1 MDKCLPQG
9 AAWAHKAVRE
19 GIALNITQTGASK
32 ASGRTGFALVLAVLL
47 GLIGLWLAIGGA
59 WLLWLGG
66 SSYYLPAGIG
76 CLLAAWFY
84 VRGRP
89 DDALLCYL
97 TVFVATCIWALAEVG
112 TEFWPLVPRLV
123 GPAVF
128 AGLVILERLFRR
140 PGTRRLAWGAAAVAA
155 IAFAM
160 FVFSLTRLP
169 ATNAV
174 PGSVVAQAL
183 PGDDWTAF
191 GRTSA
196 GTRFSPANQINPANV
211 GALKVAWVMHT
222 GDQPSA
228 YPGQKQ
234 AHTFEATPLKV
245 GDLVYVCTGHD
256 IVIAVDADTGKQRW
270 RYDPKLNIKGTA
282 LLACRGVSYFD
293 DSTGPGVGAG
303 AHSIAGGVASGLNG
317 ATQCRSRIIFGTLDA
332 RLIALD
338 ALTGDPCKGFG
349 IGGSVGLK
357 DGLGVAPDGYYSIT
371 SPPAIAQGVAVI
383 GGFVY
388 DGLETKE
395 PSGVIRGYD
404 VISGKLLWSWDSGAI
419 DENRVPSPGEHYT
432 RGSPNSW
439 TVMSADPDLGLVYVP
454 MGNATPDYV
463 GMHRTPEFERYSSSV
478 VALDIRTG
486 KRRWSFQAV
495 HHDLWDYDMGSQ
507 PVLFDMP
514 MPGGTSVQALAQPT
528 KQGDIYILDRR
539 SGVPLTQVKERPVVR
554 GNIPTERYAPS
565 QPASVG
571 FPSPVSR
578 EVLRESDMW
587 GTTPLDQ
594 LLCRIAFRSVDYK
607 GRFTPPSVRGS
618 LQYPSNFGVMDWGS
632 VSIDPVGGTMFVNS
646 SHLPMTLHLVPQS
659 KMASLAAS
667 GNNMFSPQRGTPF
680 AANPQTMASPLG
692 IPCNAPPWGKLTA
705 IDLATRTIKWQRPLG
720 TTHDLAPLGIAVP
733 GAPNIAGSVAT
744 AGGLLFIGAATDN
757 FLRAFDVMTGKE
769 LWRSRLPAGGQAA
782 PMTYVSNR
790 TGRQFVLIA
799 AGGHQLL
806 KTTVGDSLVAY
817 ALPVSKTN

>member
-1 MDKCLPQG
+1 MNQLQNSAETRP
-9 AAWAHKAVRE
+9 VR
-19 GIALNITQTGASK
+19 NW
-32 ASGRTGFALVLAVLL
+32 FALLLGILL
-47 GLIGLWLAIGGA
+47 GLIGLWLALGGA

-66 SSYYLPAGIG
+66 SAYYLPAGIG

-84 VRGRP
+84 IRGRP
-89 DDALLCYL
+89 DVGFWSYIA
-97 TVFVATCIWALAEVG
+97 VFVVTCIWALAEVG
-112 TEFWPLVPRLV
+112 TEFWPLVPRIV

-128 AGLVILERLFRR
+128 AGLVIIEHLFRR
-140 PGTRRLAWGAAAVAA
+140 PGGRGLAWSAAVLAAA
-155 IAFAM
+155 AFAF

-174 PGSVVAQAL
+174 PGSVVANAL

-191 GRTSA
+191 GRTPA
-196 GTRFSPANQINPANV
+196 GTRFSPANQINRDNV
-211 GALKVAWVMHT
+211 GALKVAWTLKT

-234 AHTFEATPLKV
+234 VHTFEATPLKV
-245 GDLVYVCTGHD
+245 GDLVYVCTAHD
-256 IVIAVDADTGKQRW
+256 IVIAADADTGQQRW
-270 RYDPKLNIKGTA
+270 RYDPKLNTMGTA

-293 DSTGPGVGAG
+293 AGPGPG
-303 AHSIAGGVASGLNG
+303 SGW
-317 ATQCRSRIIFGTLDA
+317 AQCRSRIILGTLDA

-338 ALTGDPCKGFG
+338 ALTGEPCKDFG
-349 IGGSVGLK
+349 TGGTVGLK
-357 DGLGVAPDGYYSIT
+357 DGLGVSPDGYYSVT
-371 SPPAIAQGVAVI
+371 SPPAIAGGVAVI
-383 GGFVY
+383 GGFVF

-404 VISGKLLWSWDSGAI
+404 ATSGKLLWSWDSGAI
-419 DENRVPSPGEHYT
+419 DESRLPGLGEHYT

-439 TVMSADPDLGLVYVP
+439 TVMSADPELGLVFVP

-463 GMHRTPEFERYSSSV
+463 GMHRTPEFERYSSSA

-507 PVLFDMP
+507 SVLFDMP
-514 MPGGTSVQALAQPT
+514 MPGGTSVPALAQPT

-539 SGVPLTQVKERPVVR
+539 SGVPLTEVKERSVPR
-554 GNIPTERYAPS
+554 GNIPTERYSPT

-594 LLCRIAFRSVDYK
+594 LLCRIAFRSVDYT
-607 GRFTPPSVRGS
+607 GRYTPPSVRGS

-632 VSIDPVGGTMFVNS
+632 VSIDQAHGTMFVNS
-646 SHLPMTLHLVPQS
+646 SHLPMTLHLIPQAE
-659 KMASLAAS
+659 MARRAGS
-667 GNNMFSPQRGTPF
+667 GNNMFSPQRGTPY
-680 AANPQTMASPLG
+680 AANPQAMVSPLG

-705 IDLATRTIKWQRPLG
+705 IDLASRTILWQRPFG

-733 GAPNIAGSVAT
+733 GAPNIAGSVVT
-744 AGGLLFIGAATDN
+744 AGGLVFIGAATDD
-757 FLRAFDVMTGKE
+757 FLRAFDVKTGKE
-769 LWRSRLPAGGQAA
+769 LCRTRLPAGGQAA
-782 PMTYVSNR
+782 PMTYVSSR
-790 TGRQFVLIA
+790 TGRQYVLIA

-806 KTTVGDSLVAY
+806 KTTIGDSLVAY
-817 ALPVSKTN
+817 ALPGTPHASQTN